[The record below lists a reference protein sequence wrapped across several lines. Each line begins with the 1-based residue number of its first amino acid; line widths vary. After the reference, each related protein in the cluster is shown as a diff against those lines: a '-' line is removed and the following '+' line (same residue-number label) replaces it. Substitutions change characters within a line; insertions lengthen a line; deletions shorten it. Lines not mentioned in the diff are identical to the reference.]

1 MTHLPVILILIILR
15 YCLFAFSLVLLILF
29 LNYYSFCLI
38 AAEVEKLVLLR
49 STSSKVAGQCI
60 IIAMDLTLKLA

>member
-15 YCLFAFSLVLLILF
+15 YYLFAFSLMLLILF

-60 IIAMDLTLKLA
+60 IITMDLTLKLA